1 MAHGYESNT
10 LSDEAYGDMMTEE
23 RPKQNNIDDTS
34 YNKYIGAEVI
44 INVTGEVPRWATVRR
59 CVEDLDRTKVVMY
72 HSNPLMYTWEYE
84 LEYDNKTHDR
94 YFS

>member
-34 YNKYIGAEVI
+34 YNKYIGTEVI
-44 INVTGEVPRWATVRR
+44 INVTG
-59 CVEDLDRTKVVMY
+59 
-72 HSNPLMYTWEYE
+72 
-84 LEYDNKTHDR
+84 
-94 YFS
+94 